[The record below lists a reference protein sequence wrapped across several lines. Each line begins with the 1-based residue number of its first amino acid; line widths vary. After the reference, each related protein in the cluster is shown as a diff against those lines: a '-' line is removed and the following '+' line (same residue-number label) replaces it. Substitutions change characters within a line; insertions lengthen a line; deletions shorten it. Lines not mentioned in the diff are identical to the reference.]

1 MSKFDFKTPVIY
13 ILLGII
19 LILLVLMRRMDE
31 SNNVSKEQTLEK
43 RIQQLESKIEDV
55 KNIQKQRPPKIE
67 PETQQKPAYKGRIA
81 IIIDDFGYRN
91 DYVTDGFLALKA
103 DLTYAVIPGHEH
115 SYFFSEKAKKA
126 GFEVIVHMPM
136 ENTGKTYGE
145 EQFVLKTDM
154 DVETIQ
160 RRVRTAFN
168 QIPAAIGMNNHQG
181 SKASADQRIMSTI
194 ARVLKEQNKFF
205 VDSRTTVE
213 TIGETTMKIFE
224 VPTASRN
231 VFLDNDDD
239 EEKIAA
245 QLMKLVKKSQ
255 EKGSAIGIGHV
266 KPKTLNVLKKHIPEL
281 QKEGFKI
288 ELVSKMLH

>member
-1 MSKFDFKTPVIY
+1 MSKFDFKTPIIY
-13 ILLGII
+13 ILSGII
-19 LILLVLMRRMDE
+19 LILLVLMKRMDK
-31 SNNVSKEQTLEK
+31 SNTEQTLEK
-43 RIQQLESKIEDV
+43 RIEQLESKIENV
-55 KNIQKQRPPKIE
+55 KKSQKKDPPKIE
-67 PETQQKPAYKGRIA
+67 LKKQEEDMYKGIIA

-91 DYVTDGFLALKA
+91 DYVTDGFLALEA
-103 DLTYAVIPGHEH
+103 NLTYAVIPGHEH
-115 SYFFSEKAKKA
+115 SYFFSEKAKSA

-160 RRVRTAFN
+160 RRVINAFN
-168 QIPAAIGMNNHQG
+168 QIPSAIGMNNHQG

-194 ARVLKEQNKFF
+194 ARVLKDKDKFF

-213 TIGETTMKIFE
+213 TIGETTMKIFD

-239 EEKIAA
+239 EEKITV
-245 QLMKLVKKSQ
+245 QLMKLVKKSE
-255 EKGSAIGIGHV
+255 EKGTAIGIGHV
-266 KPKTLNVLKKHIPEL
+266 KPKTLNVLKKHIPKL
-281 QKEGFKI
+281 QKDGYKFEF
-288 ELVSKMLH
+288 VSKMLY

>member
-1 MSKFDFKTPVIY
+1 MSKFDFKTPIIY
-13 ILLGII
+13 ILSGII
-19 LILLVLMRRMDE
+19 LILLVLMKRMDE
-31 SNNVSKEQTLEK
+31 SNKEQTLEK
-43 RIQQLESKIEDV
+43 RIEQLESKIENV
-55 KNIQKQRPPKIE
+55 KKSQKKEPPKIE
-67 PETQQKPAYKGRIA
+67 SKKQQEPYYKGIIA

-115 SYFFSEKAKKA
+115 SYFFSEKAKSA

-160 RRVRTAFN
+160 RRVINAFN
-168 QIPAAIGMNNHQG
+168 QIPSAIGMNNHQG

-194 ARVLKEQNKFF
+194 ARVLKDKNKFF

-213 TIGETTMKIFE
+213 TIGETTMKIFN

-239 EEKIAA
+239 EEKITV
-245 QLMKLVKKSQ
+245 QLMKLVKKSE
-255 EKGSAIGIGHV
+255 EKGIAIGIGHV
-266 KPKTLNVLKKHIPEL
+266 KPKTLNVLKKHIPKL
-281 QKEGFKI
+281 QKDGYKFEF
-288 ELVSKMLH
+288 VSKMLY

>member
-1 MSKFDFKTPVIY
+1 MSKFDFKTPIIF
-13 ILLGII
+13 ILSGII
-19 LILLVLMRRMDE
+19 LILLVLMKRMDE
-31 SNNVSKEQTLEK
+31 NNKEHTLEK
-43 RIQQLESKIEDV
+43 RIEQLESKIENV
-55 KNIQKQRPPKIE
+55 KKSQKKEPPKIE
-67 PETQQKPAYKGRIA
+67 SKKQQEPDYKGKIA

-115 SYFFSEKAKKA
+115 SYFFSEKAKSA

-160 RRVRTAFN
+160 RRVINAFN
-168 QIPAAIGMNNHQG
+168 QIPSAIGMNNHQG

-194 ARVLKEQNKFF
+194 ARVLKDKNKFF

-213 TIGETTMKIFE
+213 TIGETTMKIFD

-239 EEKIAA
+239 EEKITV
-245 QLMKLVKKSQ
+245 QIMKLVKKS
-255 EKGSAIGIGHV
+255 EERGTAIGIGHV
-266 KPKTLNVLKKHIPEL
+266 KPKTLNVLKKHIPKL
-281 QKEGFKI
+281 QKDGYKFEF
-288 ELVSKMLH
+288 VSKMLY

>member
-1 MSKFDFKTPVIY
+1 MSKFDFKTPTIY
-13 ILLGII
+13 ILSGII
-19 LILLVLMRRMDE
+19 LILLVLMKRMNE
-31 SNNVSKEQTLEK
+31 GNKEQTLEK
-43 RIQQLESKIEDV
+43 RIEQLESKIENV
-55 KNIQKQRPPKIE
+55 KKSQKKDPPKIE
-67 PETQQKPAYKGRIA
+67 SKKYQEPTYKGVIA

-115 SYFFSEKAKKA
+115 SYFFSEKAKSA

-160 RRVRTAFN
+160 RRVINAFN
-168 QIPAAIGMNNHQG
+168 QIPSAIGMNNHQG

-194 ARVLKEQNKFF
+194 ARVLKDKNKFF

-213 TIGETTMKIFE
+213 TIGETTMKIFN

-239 EEKIAA
+239 EEKITV
-245 QLMKLVKKSQ
+245 QLMKLVKKSE
-255 EKGSAIGIGHV
+255 EKGIAIGIGHV
-266 KPKTLNVLKKHIPEL
+266 KPKTLNVLKKHIPKL
-281 QKEGFKI
+281 QKDGYKFEF
-288 ELVSKMLH
+288 VSKILH

>member
-1 MSKFDFKTPVIY
+1 MSKFDFKTPIIY
-13 ILLGII
+13 ILSGII
-19 LILLVLMRRMDE
+19 LILLVLMKRMDQ
-31 SNNVSKEQTLEK
+31 SNAEQTLEK
-43 RIQQLESKIEDV
+43 RIEQLESKIENV
-55 KNIQKQRPPKIE
+55 KKSQKKDPPKVELKKQEEVI
-67 PETQQKPAYKGRIA
+67 YKGIIA

-91 DYVTDGFLALKA
+91 DYVTDGFLALEA

-115 SYFFSEKAKKA
+115 SYFFSEKAKSA

-160 RRVRTAFN
+160 RRVINAFN
-168 QIPAAIGMNNHQG
+168 QIPSAVGMNNHQG
-181 SKASADQRIMSTI
+181 SRASADQRIMSTI
-194 ARVLKEQNKFF
+194 ARVLKDKDKFF

-213 TIGETTMKIFE
+213 TIGETTMKIFD

-239 EEKIAA
+239 EEKITV
-245 QLMKLVKKSQ
+245 QLMKLVKKSE
-255 EKGSAIGIGHV
+255 EKGTAIGIGHV
-266 KPKTLNVLKKHIPEL
+266 KPKTLNVLKKHIPRL
-281 QKEGFKI
+281 QKDGYKFEF
-288 ELVSKMLH
+288 VSKILH